1 MSAWDEILDSLQA
14 PAGYCALR
22 QNRDSKAW
30 WLDPST
36 FGLSAAECR
45 ERLEHQDYRSESS
58 REFAAKNPALV
69 LALVDLSPTLQTKQ
83 GGTK

>member
-22 QNRDSKAW
+22 KNRDAGSW

-45 ERLEHQDYRSESS
+45 EKLKHNDYRDESS
-58 REFAAKNPALV
+58 REFAAKNPALIIQRV
-69 LALVDLSPTLQTKQ
+69 EIKPR
-83 GGTK
+83 